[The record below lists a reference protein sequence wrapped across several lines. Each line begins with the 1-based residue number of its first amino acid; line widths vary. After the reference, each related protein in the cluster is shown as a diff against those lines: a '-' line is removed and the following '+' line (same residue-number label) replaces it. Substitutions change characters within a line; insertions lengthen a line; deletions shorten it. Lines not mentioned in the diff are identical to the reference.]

1 MSRLES
7 ARSHRTPAA
16 VAPLIR
22 AWLAARSLA
31 RGLPAPV
38 DEAGA
43 CRVDVHSDAE
53 VRRWVFPALSPQIGA
68 LARSITQP
76 RHFIKLCGAPEELL
90 AALPPGWQLSAPG
103 HFMMGPGR
111 MGGSACPAGYR
122 SVISCADGITAVRV
136 RAPDGELAASGHAA
150 ELDGVFI
157 YDRII
162 TEPGHQ
168 RRGLG
173 RFVMQQL
180 AGCKQAAQSTELLV
194 ATDQGRALYE
204 ALGWSVLSPFSTA
217 SLPG

>member
-1 MSRLES
+1 MSLPQS
-7 ARSHRTPAA
+7 AQGHRAPADIA
-16 VAPLIR
+16 RLIR

-38 DEAGA
+38 DDSGA
-43 CRVDVHSDAE
+43 YRVDVHSDLE
-53 VRRWVFPALSPQIGA
+53 VRRWVFPALSPQISE

-76 RHFIKLCGAPEELL
+76 RHFIKLCGDPQGLL

-103 HFMMGPGR
+103 HVMRGPGR
-111 MGGSACPAGYR
+111 MESLPCPRGYR
-122 SVISCADGITAVRV
+122 STISCTDAVSVVRV

-180 AGCKQAAQSTELLV
+180 GGCKQQAQSIELLV

>member
-1 MSRLES
+1 ML
-7 ARSHRTPAA
+7 ARM
-16 VAPLIR
+16 VR

-38 DEAGA
+38 DEAGGY
-43 CRVDVHSDAE
+43 RVDVHSDAE
-53 VRRWVFPALSPQIGA
+53 VRRWVFPEVTPELGR

-76 RHFIKLCGAPEELL
+76 RHFIKLCGDAADLL
-90 AALPPGWQLSAPG
+90 AALPAGWLLSEPG
-103 HFMMGPGR
+103 HLMVGPGH
-111 MGGSACPAGYR
+111 GHAPAPVCPTGYR
-122 SVISCADGITAVRV
+122 LAVRCAGGLAAV
-136 RAPDGELAASGHAA
+136 HILAPDGTLAASGHAA

-173 RFVMQQL
+173 RLLMQQL
-180 AGCKQAAQSTELLV
+180 GGCKRDAQATELLV
-194 ATDQGRALYE
+194 ATDQGRALYA

-217 SLPG
+217 ALPD